1 MTRRLTLDFLK
12 TEAAAGAIL
21 AFAAALAL
29 LAANSPWAGA
39 YQQLLSA
46 RIPVQVGGFRH
57 TADVATWVRDGLM
70 TVFFFVVGLD
80 IKFETLRGELSN
92 RRRLALPVVSA
103 LGGMAVPAL
112 IYTVVNLHPGGDLRG
127 WSTPV
132 ATDIAFALAALTA
145 AGRGLA
151 PSLRVFLLTLAIV
164 DDLGAVAII
173 ALAYSR
179 DLYLPALAG
188 AGLTLAAMVLLSRLR
203 GAPIVLYIMGLV
215 LVWGF
220 TLSSGVNT
228 SIAGFAAA
236 MTVPIEPQRPG
247 EEGVLRRVIDTLHPW
262 AAWLVLPLFAFTAAG
277 LSFAPISLGHVL
289 SPITIGVTL
298 ALLVGNPLGVFGA
311 AAAAIGV
318 RLARRPSGATWL
330 ELLGVSILCGVG
342 FTMSLFLSGLALP
355 PGGRASAEAELGV
368 LTGSLLSVGVG
379 ALVLRAAARVRRAS
393 VEGEAALAAALAPPT
408 ITMTRATARQNNQ
421 VLQRFPPPW
430 PIIY

>member
-1 MTRRLTLDFLK
+1 VTRRLTLDFLK
-12 TEAAAGAIL
+12 TEAAAGAML
-21 AFAAALAL
+21 ALAATLAL

-39 YQQLLSA
+39 YQRLLSTQ
-46 RIPVQVGGFRH
+46 IPVQVGGFRH
-57 TADVATWVRDGLM
+57 VDEFATWVRDGLM

-80 IKFETLRGELSN
+80 IKFEMLRGELSN
-92 RRRLALPVVSA
+92 RRRLALPLVSA

-112 IYTVVNLHPGGDLRG
+112 IYTFVNAGPGGDLRG

-173 ALAYSR
+173 AVAYSR

-203 GAPIVLYIMGLV
+203 GAPIILYIVGLV
-215 LVWGF
+215 VVWGF
-220 TLSSGVNT
+220 TLNSGVNT

-247 EEGVLRRVIDTLHPW
+247 EEGVLRRVIEALHPW
-262 AAWLVLPLFAFTAAG
+262 VAWLVLPLFAFTAAG
-277 LSFAPISLGHVL
+277 LSLGPISLGRAL
-289 SPITIGVTL
+289 SPVTAGVTL
-298 ALLVGNPLGVFGA
+298 ALLVGKPLGVFGA
-311 AAAAIGV
+311 AAAAVGV
-318 RLARRPSGATWL
+318 RLARRPSGVTWL
-330 ELLGVSILCGVG
+330 ELFGVSIVCGVG

-355 PGGRASAEAELGV
+355 PDGPASGEAELGV

-379 ALVLRAAARVRRAS
+379 VLALRAAARARRAP
-393 VEGEAALAAALAPPT
+393 VERGAVL
-408 ITMTRATARQNNQ
+408 TARTNA
-421 VLQRFPPPW
+421 R
-430 PIIY
+430 